1 MSGPLLELEMLKKCT
16 LLWCEACFQVKMR
29 KAHHGQSTFGS
40 WDVGKVHADVARSTF
55 PSQNGKSTACS
66 FGAWCRKS
74 GLRCAKRASKS
85 KVLKTDGLG
94 RLVGCCCQWQVQWVL
109 HLVKSELNVEVLH
122 FACQSSW
129 SEMLGSSGGR
139 WVAFST
145 IRSWGFPRW
154 FCVTG
159 AALRVTWLHFFGQS
173 QYFRQMESKKRKAI
187 GTRSPALQ
195 STIHFWRTSRRI
207 ASFLMLPTS
216 KIEEVSQNCFVLTLS
231 S

>member
-1 MSGPLLELEMLKKCT
+1 MRDEKLHAAVARSTCGSENVKSTSASEHFWKLTYSKSTHRCGAKHILKSKCQKHHMSGPLLELEMLKKCT

-74 GLRCAKRASKS
+74 GRRCDAKRASKS

-94 RLVGCCCQWQVQWVL
+94 RLVGCCCPWQVQWVL

-129 SEMLGSSGGR
+129 SEMLWSSE
-139 WVAFST
+139 
-145 IRSWGFPRW
+145 
-154 FCVTG
+154 G
-159 AALRVTWLHFFGQS
+159 AGLHF
-173 QYFRQMESKKRKAI
+173 R
-187 GTRSPALQ
+187 
-195 STIHFWRTSRRI
+195 
-207 ASFLMLPTS
+207 
-216 KIEEVSQNCFVLTLS
+216 LS
-231 S
+231 DLEGF